1 MEESKLRNKL
11 YKVQSVYKTINIAD
25 SFVLRANKLATTSGN
40 GEAKLYVGN
49 DNKELRSFFGNKG
62 FEINCYFEKSNLEQ
76 FMSQIKTEY
85 FFPQQEYRANLIGEN
100 HLSNLYMKRLSRVN
114 ELQDFTYFKMVE
126 QDQIKGPRV
135 YVKSEDKAF
144 QLLRELTFYE
154 ICKLVIYKVTDD
166 LKSYSFICHLYVDYE
181 SKFGEVLHPKIIK
194 EEEENIKTSS
204 EIDETE
210 KLNLVVSR
218 IGQGQ
223 FRKKLLE
230 DSSVNFCPFTLINR
244 QDLLIASHIKPWSVS
259 NNTERLDK
267 NNGLL
272 LTPTF
277 DKLFDKGFISF
288 DENKKLV
295 ISNYLDGDSIDK
307 LNLKEVVIDNLPFKN
322 REKYFKY
329 HYQNILKKI

>member
-1 MEESKLRNKL
+1 M
-11 YKVQSVYKTINIAD
+11 
-25 SFVLRANKLATTSGN
+25 
-40 GEAKLYVGN
+40 
-49 DNKELRSFFGNKG
+49 
-62 FEINCYFEKSNLEQ
+62 
-76 FMSQIKTEY
+76 
-85 FFPQQEYRANLIGEN
+85 
-100 HLSNLYMKRLSRVN
+100 
-114 ELQDFTYFKMVE
+114 
-126 QDQIKGPRV
+126 
-135 YVKSEDKAF
+135 
-144 QLLRELTFYE
+144 
-154 ICKLVIYKVTDD
+154 
-166 LKSYSFICHLYVDYE
+166 DYE

-223 FRKKLLE
+223 FGKKLLE

-295 ISNYLDGDSIDK
+295 ISNYLDRDSIDK
-307 LNLKEVVIDNLPFKN
+307 LNLKEVVIDNLPFQN
-322 REKYFKY
+322 RR
-329 HYQNILKKI
+329 NILNTTIKIY